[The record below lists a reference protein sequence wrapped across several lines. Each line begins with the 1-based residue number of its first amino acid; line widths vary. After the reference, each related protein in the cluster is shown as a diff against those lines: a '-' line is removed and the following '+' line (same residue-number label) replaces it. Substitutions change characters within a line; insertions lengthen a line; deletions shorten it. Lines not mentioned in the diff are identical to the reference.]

1 MIEDEVFRRKRFIPE
16 KMKSFG
22 FQNVGEQYIY
32 EVDFM
37 NNEFHAILSVSEKGS
52 IDGKVID
59 KMNDEEYA
67 QLRSENFN
75 GAYVNS
81 VREAYRQLLES
92 VSKEICEAVFF
103 ASGQA
108 NRITEEIL
116 NRFDVKPDFP
126 WDEKTYQ
133 SYGVFRHENNRK
145 WFALIMNVKR
155 KTLLKNQDNTPIDI
169 INVKSDTLEENVRQY
184 AESIFPGY
192 HMNHKTWISI
202 ILDDSLDDETV
213 MSFVKQ
219 SYALTGDESPFV
231 EMK

>member
-22 FQNVGEQYIY
+22 FQKVGEQYIY
-32 EVDFM
+32 EEDFM

-108 NRITEEIL
+108 NRIT
-116 NRFDVKPDFP
+116 
-126 WDEKTYQ
+126 
-133 SYGVFRHENNRK
+133 
-145 WFALIMNVKR
+145 
-155 KTLLKNQDNTPIDI
+155 
-169 INVKSDTLEENVRQY
+169 
-184 AESIFPGY
+184 
-192 HMNHKTWISI
+192 
-202 ILDDSLDDETV
+202 
-213 MSFVKQ
+213 
-219 SYALTGDESPFV
+219 
-231 EMK
+231 